1 MNYKY
6 EIVLKELNEKSKN
19 KSKMDIKEK
28 TIEVC
33 KTKRSVNKIINDYI
47 NIKKSNKNNFEVK
60 AINECSISKSKK
72 YKTKSKYVED
82 LKVGDTIIVQH
93 LDDFPHTI
101 KKFIKYAGPLDSV
114 YCYVQFLNGEKTILQ
129 SNCFYKEIKIN
140 I

>member
-72 YKTKSKYVED
+72 
-82 LKVGDTIIVQH
+82 I
-93 LDDFPHTI
+93 
-101 KKFIKYAGPLDSV
+101 
-114 YCYVQFLNGEKTILQ
+114 
-129 SNCFYKEIKIN
+129 
-140 I
+140 